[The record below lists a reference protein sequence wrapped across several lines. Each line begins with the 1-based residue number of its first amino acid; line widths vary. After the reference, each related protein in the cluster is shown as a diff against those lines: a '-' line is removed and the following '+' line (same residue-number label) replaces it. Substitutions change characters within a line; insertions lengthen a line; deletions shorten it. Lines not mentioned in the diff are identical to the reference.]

1 MICKDFNFFPKAGK
15 LLGVDWGARRVGIA
29 VSSPD
34 RDFVFLRPRAN
45 DARQVADTARSE
57 NAAGIVLGLPLFFD
71 GSESETTK
79 KVRAFAKDLA
89 ALTDIPIILFDE
101 TLTSAEAAER
111 GAKPNDLDSESA
123 RVLLENA
130 ISFMERVVSDSGQ

>member
-1 MICKDFNFFPKAGK
+1 MICNDFNFFPRAGK
-15 LLGVDWGARRVGIA
+15 LLGVDWGARRNGLA

-34 RDFVFLRPRAN
+34 RDFVFLRPN
-45 DARQVADTARSE
+45 VQTARQVAETARSE
-57 NAAGIVLGLPLFFD
+57 NAKGIVLGLPLFFD

-79 KVRAFAKDLA
+79 KVRAFAEDLA
-89 ALTDIPIILFDE
+89 LLTDIPIILFDE

-111 GAKPNDLDSESA
+111 GAKPSDLDSESA

-130 ISFMERVVSDSGQ
+130 ISCMARKSYKL